1 MKRMTFPIALSLA
14 AIVATPVQ
22 AGNTLIAKQQK
33 VAVAKSALTV
43 TPDREW
49 NKMGARPGRN
59 SETWTIDGDGLND
72 VTFYGGIEND
82 RTLFREVSKKTKPL
96 PRFSSTMLLTDLP
109 SLFENSYSI
118 ALDTQLMKIDAVE
131 PTMFL
136 GAKGIKFAF
145 TFTRAGEEVRRKG
158 EASAAIVGGKLY
170 MITFEAPDVYYHQ
183 RDLPAYRAI
192 VATATMETIG
202 TRGAK

>member
-1 MKRMTFPIALSLA
+1 MTKRTIFAVFALALSCAAPALA
-14 AIVATPVQ
+14 S
-22 AGNTLIAKQQK
+22 NTLIAKGQA
-33 VAVAKSALTV
+33 VAVAKSPMTV

-82 RTLFREVSKKTKPL
+82 HTLFREVDKHGKPL
-96 PRFSSTMLLTDLP
+96 PHFKSTMLLTDLP
-109 SLFENSYSI
+109 TLFENSRSI
-118 ALDTQLMKIDAVE
+118 ALNTQLMKIETVE
-131 PTMFL
+131 PTLFL
-136 GAKGIKFAF
+136 GHKGVRFSF
-145 TFTRAGEEVRRKG
+145 TFSQMNEEVRRRG

-192 VATATMETIG
+192 IANAALAE
-202 TRGAK
+202 AKVGG